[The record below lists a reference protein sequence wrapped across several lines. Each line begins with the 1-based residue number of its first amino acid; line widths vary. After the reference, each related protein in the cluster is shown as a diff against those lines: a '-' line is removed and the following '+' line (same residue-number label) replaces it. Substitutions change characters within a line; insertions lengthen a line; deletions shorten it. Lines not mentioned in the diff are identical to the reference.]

1 MRPFEHLNALSIEDA
16 AAALKNP
23 GSVALAGGGDLIGAL
38 KDDIFPEY
46 PKTVVNLKK
55 IAGLSGVS
63 AEGGVLKIGAMT
75 TLAETAKDMLVN
87 QYAPA
92 IAAAAGAAS
101 SPTLRETTTIGGN
114 VCQLPRCWYFRK
126 LNNRFYCKRKG
137 GDRCFAASG
146 DNRYHSVFGAEN
158 GCFASCQSDTA
169 PVLRALDAV
178 FVTTEREIPASEF
191 FGAGTL
197 ASTVLKR
204 GEILTEIRVP
214 ITDLALNC
222 RYKRFAFRKSIDFPV
237 LSVVTARDAEKN
249 YRIVLGGVSPV
260 PRAAAQAQEYLRGR
274 DITPEVAA
282 EAGNLAVRG
291 ARPLKDNE
299 YKLQLIKTL
308 VKRELLQ
315 HL

>member
-16 AAALKNP
+16 VRALKNP

-63 AEGGVLKIGAMT
+63 ADGGVLKIGAMT
-75 TLAETAKDMLVN
+75 TLAEVAKDMLVN

-92 IAAAAGAAS
+92 LAAAAGAAS

-137 GDRCFAASG
+137 GDRCFAPAG

-178 FVTTEREIPASEF
+178 FVTTQREIPASEF

-197 ASTVLKR
+197 ASTVLNR
-204 GEILTEIRVP
+204 GEILTVIRVP
-214 ITDLALNC
+214 ITDLALSC

-249 YRIVLGGVSPV
+249 YRVVLGGAAPV
-260 PRAAAQAQEYLRGR
+260 PYTAEKAQEYLRGR
-274 DITPEVAA
+274 DITPEIAA
-282 EAGNLAVRG
+282 EAGNLAVQG

-315 HL
+315 YI